1 MWNKVIQPLVL
12 GPARAN
18 ALQKPVLI
26 IAITDGTPAGEN
38 KDEIFSVIQRTDA
51 ELRRTRY
58 GPDAIS
64 YRKFSICD
72 DVQRATADEQN
83 SPRLEMTR
91 RRHVSSRSWTT
102 TQLSVVSSTAR
113 PTLSWSRKR

>member
-18 ALQKPVLI
+18 QLQKPVLV

-51 ELRRTRY
+51 ELKRTRY

-64 YRKFSICD
+64 YRESSALWGRCIADRPEFAQVGNDQKVRS
-72 DVQRATADEQN
+72 ATQ
-83 SPRLEMTR
+83 SY
-91 RRHVSSRSWTT
+91 HFG
-102 TQLSVVSSTAR
+102 
-113 PTLSWSRKR
+113 